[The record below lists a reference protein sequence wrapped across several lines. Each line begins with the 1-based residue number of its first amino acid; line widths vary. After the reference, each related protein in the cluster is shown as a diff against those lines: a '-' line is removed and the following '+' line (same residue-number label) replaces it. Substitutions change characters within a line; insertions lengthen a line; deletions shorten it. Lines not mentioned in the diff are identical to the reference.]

1 MYVLID
7 AEEHEISMKR
17 ITSIAV
23 EIMTF
28 SLSVSD
34 VTFLLL
40 CDELHIIVL
49 RRREY
54 PIFYSRYRI

>member
-23 EIMTF
+23 EIMKF

-49 RRREY
+49 
-54 PIFYSRYRI
+54 